1 MWKYLAFYKL
11 MHPPM
16 DDPSLPS
23 IICSLESYAL
33 NPDPV
38 CVALAFL
45 DPWKYVILYE
55 CILFLEYECFSES
68 CELLLIVFMS
78 YIPHVALQYMSC
90 ALYYISGL
98 T

>member
-1 MWKYLAFYKL
+1 MFLRKL
-11 MHPPM
+11 CFEPGPCMCCIGFIG
-16 DDPSLPS
+16 S
-23 IICSLESYAL
+23 IEVRDIM
-33 NPDPV
+33 
-38 CVALAFL
+38 F
-45 DPWKYVILYE
+45 IF
-55 CILFLEYECFSES
+55 FLEYEYFSES